1 LVLGIEA
8 IAMGRQDRARRV
20 ELQESFRG
28 RRRRLSTPKVSGVT
42 PHGAGAQIKK

>member
-20 ELQESFRG
+20 ELFEEIPRAAPSVEYIEGFRRNALEG
-28 RRRRLSTPKVSGVT
+28 ERL
-42 PHGAGAQIKK
+42 IN